1 MSQPLPDLIYVDRIY
16 KYAILPAEVRP
27 FISRPEFAALKE
39 KLQLGPVKYYF
50 PQARHT
56 RYEHSIGAAHLAYIA
71 IKSIAANQP
80 IAGITRKDIV
90 CVVLA
95 ALYHDI
101 GHGPYSHM
109 YDHMLEENKFPHI
122 TAKHEARSI
131 VIFDYVAQNINRN
144 IELSSDAIYSLSDR
158 DIEKVKF
165 FIDPKLYQSI
175 SGKSPPEHI
184 AGLSEIVNNCYC
196 QLDVDKMDY
205 IMRDAQTL
213 MPQQSF
219 NHAVDVPAI
228 LRHSIIVDGHWT
240 FHASDDLGV
249 RGIFAK
255 RFRLYEEVYLSKRMM
270 AIDYLISEL
279 ILSMSQ
285 EHSDIIN
292 SASLLD
298 TQNKPD
304 HYAILSFC
312 KLTDEYIDDLLLNSP
327 VASPHMAD
335 IRLKMMQIIKDPDA
349 AYTCVADYAAL
360 DSGEIDSG
368 EEKDN
373 QLYDKM
379 ANIPSFFM
387 TKNKLAS
394 DKSDIC
400 NVMSKIPF
408 YYKNKEG
415 DNVVAPASRIKR
427 RDTIFISRLD
437 K

>member
-1 MSQPLPDLIYVDRIY
+1 MSFSKLHPSQDLVYIDRIY
-16 KYAILPAEVRP
+16 KYAILPAEVRS
-27 FISRPEFAALKE
+27 FIIRPEFRALKE

-50 PQARHT
+50 PQACHT

-71 IKSIAANQP
+71 ITAIASNCP
-80 IAGITRKDIV
+80 DLKISRSDII

-109 YDHMLEENKFPHI
+109 YDHMLEEHKFPYI
-122 TAKHEARSI
+122 TSKHEARSI
-131 VIFDYVAQNINRN
+131 IIFEHVANCLNKEMGNILSN
-144 IELSSDAIYSLSDR
+144 IE
-158 DIEKVKF
+158 IEKVKY
-165 FIDPKLYQSI
+165 FIDPKLYS
-175 SGKSPPEHI
+175 SVTGNNPPEHI

-205 IMRDAQTL
+205 IMRDSQTL
-213 MPQQSF
+213 LPHNDLENSV
-219 NHAVDVPAI
+219 NIPAI
-228 LRHSIIVDGHWT
+228 LRRSVIINGHWS

-249 RGIFAK
+249 RAIFAK

-279 ILSMSQ
+279 IFSMSH
-285 EHSDIIN
+285 EHEEIITCARLRN
-292 SASLLD
+292 DDNLVDPLLLG
-298 TQNKPD
+298 
-304 HYAILSFC
+304 AFC
-312 KLTDEYIDDLLLNSP
+312 ELTDEYIDNLLLNSE
-327 VASPHMAD
+327 VLSPHMAD
-335 IRLKMMQIIKDPDA
+335 IRNKMMQIIKNPDTV
-349 AYTCVADYAAL
+349 YTCVADYAAL

-373 QLYDKM
+373 RLYDNIS
-379 ANIPSFFM
+379 NIPNFFM

-408 YYKNKEG
+408 YYKNKSGEII
-415 DNVVAPASRIKR
+415 VALAGRIKR
-427 RDTIFISRLD
+427 RDTIFISKLAE
-437 K
+437 